1 MRGMD
6 HLEIETHVMT
16 AFYINAFIVSISNPV
31 SQTVY
36 DTVTETKCETQY
48 ETVYDEQCAP
58 GIVLASEISSS

>member
-1 MRGMD
+1 MD

-31 SQTVY
+31 SQTKY